1 MSGLEFLPSGHLLAA
16 SDKGYFFTL
25 DPEKNEAT
33 IMPLLD
39 ADGKPLIGKVSGD
52 AEGLAYK
59 DGLVFV
65 SFERKHRI
73 LAYNVE
79 RCGVAARGVFFT
91 GSPAKTLKTK
101 LGANGGAESLDVNSK
116 GHIRAGYETV
126 IDGASP
132 LVSFAD
138 TGQALAE
145 IEFAPTEA
153 DFKLVGA
160 DDGYLLFR
168 AYDAERGNRNIIR
181 GPSIE
186 FELAPPLNIDNF
198 EGLAVENIKAGS
210 TRLYLVSDDNY
221 SARQRTLLYVFD
233 ISD

>member
-1 MSGLEFLPSGHLLAA
+1 
-16 SDKGYFFTL
+16 
-25 DPEKNEAT
+25 
-33 IMPLLD
+33 
-39 ADGKPLIGKVSGD
+39 
-52 AEGLAYK
+52 
-59 DGLVFV
+59 
-65 SFERKHRI
+65 
-73 LAYNVE
+73 LAYNLE